1 MTAAQA
7 AGAGDAVGFQAWQ
20 RRGERL
26 DAGQM
31 SAVGADPADDLDAA
45 VEQQRNVAALH
56 HGGHRLGAVDQGA
69 LVGIGEAQQHGG
81 DVGGGEDCIQ
91 LADE

>member
-7 AGAGDAVGFQAWQ
+7 AGAGNAIGFEAWQ

-31 SAVGADPADDLDAA
+31 GAVGADPADDLGAA
-45 VEQQRNVAALH
+45 VEQERNVAALH
-56 HGGHRLGAVDQGA
+56 HGGNRLGAVDEAA
-69 LVGIGEAQQHGG
+69 LVGVGEAEQYGG
-81 DVGGGEDCIQ
+81 DVG
-91 LADE
+91 